1 MSVAAYFDHHD
12 TEDARAAS
20 RRVFVATMLTTFVLA
35 FAAAL
40 LVFLPNSPDAGLSI
54 SERAQSLQQAPLLD
68 QAALAATKSDIEA
81 P

>member
-1 MSVAAYFDHHD
+1 MSVAAYFDHENV
-12 TEDARAAS
+12 EDARAAG

-40 LVFLPNSPDAGLSI
+40 LVFLPNSPDAGLSV
-54 SERAQSLQQAPLLD
+54 SERAQSVQQTLLAD
-68 QAALAATKSDIEA
+68 QAALAAIEA